1 VTLEA
6 SAPVLV
12 ASVSEEPDDAIRVLL
27 IEDGVTGRGFK
38 LSKQGFA
45 VRTVA
50 SLARGPAAAR
60 DADVIVL
67 HCDGAKKSSIDL
79 LVKLHRLG
87 FNLPVVLLTGRA
99 LPSYECLAFDKGA
112 VDVISKSRGSQVL
125 ARRLK
130 CVVEASRRTDQP
142 RSDRSMI
149 CGKLLLRP
157 DVSRAYWKD
166 ADLDLTLGE
175 YSIVHLLAQ
184 TSASTQPTGRFT
196 TGCDIRVSS
205 PEAGP
210 MAIG

>member
-45 VRTVA
+45 VRRVA
-50 SLARGPAAAR
+50 SLAGGPAAAR
-60 DADVIVL
+60 DAAVIVL

-99 LPSYECLAFDKGA
+99 LPSHECRVAVSAKGGPLSSHVKHCA
-112 VDVISKSRGSQVL
+112 PVKLTQRSGADAQI
-125 ARRLK
+125 RRPPPGLDHAT
-130 CVVEASRRTDQP
+130 CPPWRAATPRLCASVP
-142 RSDRSMI
+142 RS
-149 CGKLLLRP
+149 
-157 DVSRAYWKD
+157 W
-166 ADLDLTLGE
+166 
-175 YSIVHLLAQ
+175 
-184 TSASTQPTGRFT
+184 F
-196 TGCDIRVSS
+196 
-205 PEAGP
+205 
-210 MAIG
+210 